1 MKHYILALLVGAS
14 TLMISCNADQAVKT
28 QLTSEKNLYMIDIED
43 EFYDIVYNDGG
54 YNLEDLDSFYK
65 KIKTTRKNDL
75 NYNNLR
81 KIIISTMLQSKNLLE
96 VDDIS
101 TLEYYVNELISM
113 PYISNMSELHT
124 MLSGLA
130 GHWSNEEISKTA
142 LMLIKRNNEYI
153 KENFPDPN
161 KVRNLP
167 HQAQGAQ
174 NMLYLALLD

>member
-1 MKHYILALLVGAS
+1 
-14 TLMISCNADQAVKT
+14 
-28 QLTSEKNLYMIDIED
+28 MIDIED
-43 EFYDIVYNDGG
+43 EFYDIVYNDDG

-113 PYISNMSELHT
+113 PYI
-124 MLSGLA
+124 
-130 GHWSNEEISKTA
+130 
-142 LMLIKRNNEYI
+142 
-153 KENFPDPN
+153 
-161 KVRNLP
+161 
-167 HQAQGAQ
+167 
-174 NMLYLALLD
+174 